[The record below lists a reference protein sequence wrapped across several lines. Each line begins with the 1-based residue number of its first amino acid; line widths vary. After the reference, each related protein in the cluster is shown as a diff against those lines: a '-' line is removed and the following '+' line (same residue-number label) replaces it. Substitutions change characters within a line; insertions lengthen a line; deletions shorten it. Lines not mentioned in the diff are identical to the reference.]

1 MDLAHHRRMGRPRL
15 ARKNFRSGGLALG
28 AWLLAVAVQAQPGSP
43 TQRLTAAAPEVFV
56 AAAVAE
62 GAELGVAGARVLT
75 PTQAMQDLG
84 LLSGDLVIGI
94 DGRMLAADDWQAPA
108 DQADLTLTVVRRVPG
123 ERPRLPPAV
132 LARQT
137 LDEWCALPAPQRSPM
152 RLARMLANQQ
162 RLVQDGVGFLLL
174 PAARNQDDAAWS
186 TFATPMPGPW
196 ELALQE
202 MRAAIFARTA
212 LPAVEGSEAEAAS
225 RLLAQHEYLEA
236 HERAQR
242 AIIDHVSM
250 PEKRAQRQAF
260 DELVAVYLQA
270 MRGLEGERREAL
282 DPGSRF
288 AIVLEPMFS
297 SSTAPLSQDIFFNVD
312 RSNDFQIAVGWNT
325 SLHWPSPDGGWP
337 VLRDLDLLVEY
348 ANTLRSYDGPH
359 GEDELPV
366 GQGVEPP
373 VTERMSLTDHRISFE
388 LTYRPSLRSRLRPML
403 RGGPALFMATADAID
418 ENGVV
423 RDQEDMMTWGW
434 VVGGGIDI
442 FHHRTSGFRTSV
454 VGSYQIVTHE
464 FCTGEVPPNF
474 MTHFITR
481 WESASNIRE
490 DQFTELEQSLCVE
503 DGSVGYELR
512 LDAWQVGLM
521 LAYDF

>member
-1 MDLAHHRRMGRPRL
+1 MDLAHHRGVGMPRL
-15 ARKNFRSGGLALG
+15 ARMNFRAGGFALG
-28 AWLLAVAVQAQPGSP
+28 AWLLAVAVQAQPGNP
-43 TQRLTAAAPEVFV
+43 PQRLTAAAPEVFA

-84 LLSGDLVIGI
+84 LQSGDLVIGI

-108 DQADLTLTVVRRVPG
+108 AQDNLTLTVVRRVPG
-123 ERPRLPPAV
+123 ERPRLPPVV

-137 LDEWCALPAPQRSPM
+137 LDEWLGLPEPQRSPM

-162 RLVQDGVGFLLL
+162 RLVQDGVGLLLL

-202 MRAAIFARTA
+202 MRTAIFARTA

-242 AIIDHVSM
+242 AIIDHVSV
-250 PEKRAQRQAF
+250 PEKRAQRQEF
-260 DELVAVYLQA
+260 DSIVAVYLQA
-270 MRGLEGERREAL
+270 LQGLEGERREVQSA
-282 DPGSRF
+282 GARF
-288 AIVLEPMFS
+288 ALVLELMFS
-297 SSTAPLSQDIFFNVD
+297 SSTVPLSQDIFLNVD
-312 RSNDFQIAVGWNT
+312 RSNDFQFAVGWNT
-325 SLHWPSPDGGWP
+325 SLHSSPAGGWP

-348 ANTLRSYDGPH
+348 ANTFRSYDGPH

-373 VTERMSLTDHRISFE
+373 VTERMDVIDHRFSFE
-388 LTYRPSLRSRLRPML
+388 LTYRPSMRSRLRPML
-403 RGGPALFMATADAID
+403 RGGPALFLATARAFDQ
-418 ENGVV
+418 NGVE
-423 RDQEDMMTWGW
+423 RDQADMMQWGW
-434 VVGGGIDI
+434 VLGGGVDL
-442 FHHRTSGFRTSV
+442 FHRPTSRVRTSL
-454 VGSYQIVTHE
+454 VGSYQIVSCE
-464 FCTGEVPPNF
+464 FCASEAPQ
-474 MTHFITR
+474 
-481 WESASNIRE
+481 WESASNIE
-490 DQFTELEQSLCVE
+490 QFKLDEIPRFVCI
-503 DGSVGYELR
+503 DGSTGYKLK